1 MTHPQSPLAARCSAF
16 PKNRPPHAPPL
27 RVVRCPPWGAFAPS
41 GGRAALN
48 GASPLAGET
57 PATAI
62 DGLACSAAFWLFG
75 FHALRVARRAM
86 VN

>member
-1 MTHPQSPLAARCSAF
+1 MNTPRLHSLRDVPPSPLQ
-16 PKNRPPHAPPL
+16 
-27 RVVRCPPWGAFAPS
+27 
-41 GGRAALN
+41 